1 MLATCMVCFTT
12 LLFFKLSMSLHLNY
26 TSYKQH
32 KVGSCL
38 FLPLLPQLDNLCLLI
53 ESIGAVVFTILCCV
67 FYFSSTFS
75 SVHLLPSFM
84 LVEVFSIS
92 FDFLCW
98 IFGCAFLYYFLVV
111 ALRFIVYTSNR
122 S

>member
-38 FLPLLPQLDNLCLLI
+38 FPPQLDNLRLSI
-53 ESIGAVVFTILCCV
+53 ESIGVVVFTILPFV

-92 FDFLCW
+92 FYFLCW
-98 IFGCAFLYYFLVV
+98 IFSCALLYYFLVV
-111 ALRFIVYTSNR
+111 PLRFMVCTLNQS
-122 S
+122 